1 MFRNLELEIFRTGLS
16 KKEIAAALDMTYNTF
31 LLKLS
36 GKAYFTL
43 DEAMKLKDLLKTD
56 LSIEEL
62 FDRNAA

>member
-1 MFRNLELEIFRTGLS
+1 MFRNIELEIFKSGLS
-16 KKEIAAALDMTYNTF
+16 KKEIAAKLDMTYNTF

-43 DEAMKLKDLLKTD
+43 DEAMKLKAVLKSD

>member
-1 MFRNLELEIFRTGLS
+1 MFRNIELEIFKSELS
-16 KKEIAAALDMTYNTF
+16 KKEIAAELGMTYNTF

-43 DEAMKLKDLLKTD
+43 DEAMKLKAVLKSD

-62 FDRNAA
+62 FDRNVA

>member
-1 MFRNLELEIFRTGLS
+1 MFKNIELEIFKSGLS
-16 KKEIAAALDMTYNTF
+16 KKEIAAELGMTYNTF

-43 DEAMKLKDLLKTD
+43 DEAMKLKAILKSE

-62 FDRNAA
+62 FDRTAA

>member
-1 MFRNLELEIFRTGLS
+1 MFKNIELEIFKSGLS
-16 KKEIAAALDMTYNTF
+16 KKKIAVKLGMTYNTF
-31 LLKLS
+31 LLKLN

-43 DEAMKLKDLLKTD
+43 DEAMKLKMVLNSN

>member
-1 MFRNLELEIFRTGLS
+1 MFKNIELEIFKSGLS
-16 KKEIAAALDMTYNTF
+16 KKEIAADLGMGYNTF

-43 DEAMKLKDLLKTD
+43 DEAMKLKAILKSD

-62 FDRNAA
+62 FDKNAA

>member
-43 DEAMKLKDLLKTD
+43 DEAMKLKEILKTD
-56 LSIEEL
+56 MTIEEL